1 MGLSHVRP
9 PLFLGWLWGGRGVKT
24 DILSK
29 FACVRLSAFQYYISK
44 KRPNPDMCPDS
55 IRTLRTLF
63 FFFEIHATFFYTK
76 KVQKKKKKK
85 EKNGKKADTFLNKY
99 QNVEIRF

>member
-1 MGLSHVRP
+1 MSD
-9 PLFLGWLWGGRGVKT
+9 FFFFKYQNE
-24 DILSK
+24 K
-29 FACVRLSAFQYYISK
+29 F
-44 KRPNPDMCPDS
+44 PNPDMCPEFFLLNIKTILNPD
-55 IRTLRTLF
+55 TF

-85 EKNGKKADTFLNKY
+85 KNGKKADTFLNKY